1 MQQTVIEMKV
11 ESTKQ
16 TDSYNKE
23 KPIQHQIECNVPYG
37 QDNVFF
43 RLSGGT
49 TLTLLTI
56 NDDAASIFKAGKNIR
71 LTIEAID

>member
-1 MQQTVIEMKV
+1 MSTVIEMKV

-16 TDSYNKE
+16 MDSYNKE
-23 KPIQHQIECNVPYG
+23 KPTQHAIECNVPYG
-37 QDNVFF
+37 QDNVFY

-56 NDDAASIFKAGKNIR
+56 NDEAAAIFKAGRNVR
-71 LTIEAID
+71 VTIEAID